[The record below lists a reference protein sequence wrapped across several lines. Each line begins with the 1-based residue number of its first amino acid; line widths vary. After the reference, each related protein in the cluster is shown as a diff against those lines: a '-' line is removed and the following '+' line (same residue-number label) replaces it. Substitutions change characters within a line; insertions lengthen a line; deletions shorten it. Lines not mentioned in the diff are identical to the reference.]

1 MEGLRTAWYGRAL
14 LVAGFGLTA
23 TTGIGLWGWPR
34 DVGPSFA
41 WPIGA
46 PLTAAWMG
54 AWYVTAAISL
64 LAAFRE
70 PRWSRARI
78 VLVVALT
85 LTSTS
90 LLATARFLDQFAL
103 DDGTTIARLIAWTWL
118 LVYAL
123 LPPLVLAILV
133 VHERRGG
140 RAERRAVAEPL
151 LPPTRA
157 LLGALA
163 LAGLATG
170 IWLTATP
177 GALAASWPWKLPAL
191 PASVVG
197 TWLLTLAVGSA
208 WALVERDWARARIAL
223 VPAAVGLVLNLVA
236 LARFSGELRDGV
248 AVGLYA
254 GALVGLLVALLAVG
268 ALQRRAARASG

>member
-1 MEGLRTAWYGRAL
+1 MDALRTARFGRAL
-14 LVAGFGLTA
+14 LLAGLGLTA
-23 TTGIGLWGWPR
+23 ATGVGLWGWPR

-41 WPIGA
+41 WPIAA

-54 AWYVTAAISL
+54 AWYVTAAVSL
-64 LAAFRE
+64 LAGFRE
-70 PRWSRARI
+70 PRWARTRI

-90 LLATARFLDQFAL
+90 LIATARFLDEFAL
-103 DDGTTIARLIAWTWL
+103 GQGATIARLIAWTWL

-123 LPPLVLAILV
+123 LPPAVLAVIV
-133 VHERRGG
+133 AHERRGG
-140 RAERRAVAEPL
+140 RAEWRAISEPL
-151 LPPTRA
+151 LPATRV

-163 LAGLATG
+163 LAGLVSG
-170 IWLTATP
+170 IWLSAAP
-177 GALAASWPWKLPAL
+177 GALASHWPWRLGEL

-208 WALVERDWARARIAL
+208 WALAERDWARARIAL

-236 LARFSGELRDGV
+236 LARFPGELRDGV
-248 AVGLYA
+248 SIGLYA
-254 GALVGLLVALLAVG
+254 GALAALLVGLLAVA
-268 ALQRRAARASG
+268 ALQRRAASG

>member
-1 MEGLRTAWYGRAL
+1 MEGLRTARYGRAL
-14 LVAGFGLTA
+14 LLAGFGLTA

-140 RAERRAVAEPL
+140 RVERRAVAEPL

-163 LAGLATG
+163 LAGLAAG